1 MPPSEPSRVFIS
13 YARRDGAELASRL
26 QADLS
31 AQGFDAWLDK
41 QRIAGG
47 AVWTME
53 IEREI
58 DAREVTVALLT
69 PGSYESEICRAEQ
82 LRCLRKG
89 RRLIP
94 VLAVA
99 GAKRPRYLEERQF
112 RDFRDSVR
120 YEEQLKELFTDMRG
134 GDSASLP
141 ESYRN

>member
-47 AVWTME
+47 AVWTEE

-58 DAREVTVALLT
+58 DSREVTVALLT

-82 LRCLRKG
+82 HRCLRKG

-99 GAKRPRYLEERQF
+99 GANRPRHLEERLF

-120 YEEQLKELFTDMRG
+120 YDERLQELF
-134 GDSASLP
+134 
-141 ESYRN
+141 